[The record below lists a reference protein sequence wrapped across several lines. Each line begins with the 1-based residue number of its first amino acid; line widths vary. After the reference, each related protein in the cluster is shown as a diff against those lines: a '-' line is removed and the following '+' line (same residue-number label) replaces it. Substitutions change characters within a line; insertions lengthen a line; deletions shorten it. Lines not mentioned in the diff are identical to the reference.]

1 MRGRSGCK
9 RSMKRE
15 RCGGSEELGVAR
27 EGSGESGA
35 HNLGKELHPPC
46 GWEGISAGGEDP
58 DGWVNPLLPF
68 YFLRRMGCE
77 NLRVQ
82 LPPF

>member
-1 MRGRSGCK
+1 
-9 RSMKRE
+9 MKRE